1 MTGASHPETSPAPGR
16 ALRIDLAAPIR
27 RGAFLTIAG
36 FGGFLLW
43 ASLAPLTSAAVAPGI
58 VIADGRNKPVQH
70 LEGGLIEAVL
80 VNEGDHVDEGE
91 ILARLKSA
99 TATAGLGRLETTRLS
114 LLAEEARLIA
124 ERDAKDKIDF
134 PAELLAKANVARVRE
149 ALRGQEI
156 LFATRAEAARSDS
169 AIIDQRIAQAEA
181 EIRATQ
187 SQAEAEIRQ
196 QALIRDELATVR
208 KMVEQG
214 YERRPRLLSLERSA
228 ADLEGRIRAREADI
242 ARSNRQIAEL
252 EDERTRTKA
261 KRVDET
267 VAQLRDAQTKLADVE
282 EQIAAATDATDRLL
296 VRAPAGG
303 RIVMIGQKTQGSVVR
318 PGDTIMEILP
328 DMGVLLI
335 EAQIRPEDIDD
346 VTLGA
351 KARVRLTGL
360 SARWANTLSGTVEY
374 VSADRVADQRQERSH
389 FIARIRVT
397 LTKEDEGAA
406 VTLYPGM
413 PAAVFI
419 ETGEQSLLS
428 YLLTPIIHGMDRGL
442 REK

>member
-1 MTGASHPETSPAPGR
+1 MSERRHHPAVPERAS
-16 ALRIDLAAPIR
+16 ALRIDLFHPIR
-27 RGAFLTIAG
+27 RGAILTLVG
-36 FGGFLLW
+36 FGGFIAW

-80 VNEGDHVDEGE
+80 VNEGDTVREGE

-114 LLAEEARLIA
+114 LLAEEARLLA
-124 ERDAKDKIDF
+124 ERDGMAQIAF
-134 PAELLAKANVARVRE
+134 PAALTGKLSDPRVKE

-156 LFATRAEAARSDS
+156 LFATRAEKARSES
-169 AIIDQRIAQAEA
+169 AIIDQRIAQSEA

-187 SQAEAEIRQ
+187 SQAEAERRQ
-196 QALIRDELATVR
+196 QTFIREELTTVR

-214 YERRPRLLSLERSA
+214 YERRPRLLALERSA
-228 ADLEGRIRAREADI
+228 ADLEGRVRAREADI
-242 ARSNRQIAEL
+242 ARSRRQIAEL
-252 EDERTRTKA
+252 EDERARSKATRI
-261 KRVDET
+261 DET
-267 VAQLRDAQTKLADVE
+267 VAQLRETQTKLADIE
-282 EQIAAATDATDRLL
+282 EQIAAASDATDRLL
-296 VRAPAGG
+296 VRAPASG
-303 RIVMIGQKTQGSVVR
+303 RIVMIGQKTQGSVIR

-328 DMGVLLI
+328 DTGDLLI
-335 EAQIRPEDIDD
+335 EAQLRPEDIDD
-346 VTLGA
+346 VALGA
-351 KARVRLTGL
+351 KARIRLTGL
-360 SARWANTLSGTVEY
+360 SARWESTLSGTVEY
-374 VSADRVADQRQERSH
+374 VSADRVVDQRQERTH

-397 LTKEDEGAA
+397 LTDKDVDDA

-419 ETGEQSLLS
+419 ETGEQSLLA